1 MKNLKIMLASQSA
14 SKHTRLSYRQDHD
27 VKRMEAAGCPGQP
40 LGPFSSFCWEAG
52 LRVLQSGTSC
62 MVLT

>member
-27 VKRMEAAGCPGQP
+27 VKRNVTVGTAAAGQGQRTVT
-40 LGPFSSFCWEAG
+40 GDEG
-52 LRVLQSGTSC
+52 GEK
-62 MVLT
+62 